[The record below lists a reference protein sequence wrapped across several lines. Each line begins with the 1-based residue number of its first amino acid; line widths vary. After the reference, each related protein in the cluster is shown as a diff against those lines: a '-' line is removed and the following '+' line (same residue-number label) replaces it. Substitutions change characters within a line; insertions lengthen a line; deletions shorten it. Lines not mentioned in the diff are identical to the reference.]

1 MRCNALRFTKCI
13 GFCIAILLGGAV
25 FAQSSTKIITPL
37 TSSNYKPTKTQKN
50 SEDLSAGFGI
60 DLKAIAYTESS
71 QIDGN
76 SQQQIQAE
84 MHFKKQAS
92 FFTETD
98 FYLGTFTEPNSFY
111 FALPQAYIGFK
122 GSSDSSLTI
131 GRKYENLS
139 FADSFFNFGLMQS
152 HSTQDN
158 IEFIEGGLTGFSG
171 HLTSGN
177 MGVMASFNPIFIPNQ
192 GPQINAE
199 NGQIIS
205 SSRWAQQPP
214 SKFKFGNQY
223 QNINYAIN
231 DYKITDIISNGGYML
246 NAYLGGTNKLRPVV
260 VVSYGKKPINEV
272 ALSRD
277 TYGNIA
283 DFEGYVFLTPKVLRH
298 EVQSADLNLD
308 FENIKT
314 TISYLA
320 DAPENSVAKDLE
332 VMQQLSPLSILS
344 FYTSIDLKGA
354 LGKKFEAYAAT
365 AIIDG
370 GEIKDVDSQGKDSIF
385 TVTNSRSQFKR
396 PIKLGLKSDMFY
408 IYNSA
413 LEADVNMTYDQQLK
427 GSLLSAKL
435 KYEAI
440 KNIQI
445 SVGADIIGVENEL
458 PADEQGNFLDQNK
471 ANDRFYGGI
480 KYVF

>member
-1 MRCNALRFTKCI
+1 MRYNALRFTKCM
-13 GFCIAILLGGAV
+13 GFCIAFLVGGPA
-25 FAQSSTKIITPL
+25 FAQSSTKI
-37 TSSNYKPTKTQKN
+37 TSPQASSTYKPTKTQKS
-50 SEDLSAGFGI
+50 SEDLTASFGL
-60 DLKAIAYTESS
+60 DLKAIAYTEPSS
-71 QIDGN
+71 VDGN

-84 MHFKKQAS
+84 MHLKQQGS

-98 FYLGTFTEPNSFY
+98 LYLGTFTEANSVY
-111 FALPQAYIGFK
+111 YAAPQAYVGIK
-122 GSSDSSLTI
+122 GSSESSLTV
-131 GRKYENLS
+131 GRKLENLS

-152 HSTQDN
+152 YSTQDN
-158 IEFIEGGLTGFSG
+158 IEFTQGGLTGFSG
-171 HLTSGN
+171 HLSSGS

-214 SKFKFGNQY
+214 SKFKFGDQF

-231 DYKITDIISNGGYML
+231 DYKITDIISHGGYML
-246 NAYLGGTNKLRPVV
+246 NAYAGGSNKQRPVL

-283 DFEGYVFLTPKVLRH
+283 NFEGYVFLTPTVLRH

-308 FENIKT
+308 YENIKT

-320 DAPENSVAKDLE
+320 DSPENIAAKDLE
-332 VMQQLSPLSILS
+332 VMQKLSPLSIVS
-344 FYTSIDLKGA
+344 FYTSIDLKEV
-354 LGKKFEAYAAT
+354 LGKKFEAYAAA
-365 AIIDG
+365 AIIEG

-385 TVTNSRSQFKR
+385 TVSNSRTQFKR
-396 PIKLGLKSDMFY
+396 PLKLGVKSDMFY
-408 IYNSA
+408 IYNNA
-413 LEADVNMTYDQQLK
+413 LEADVNLTYDQQLK

-435 KYEAI
+435 KYETI
-440 KNIQI
+440 KNMYV

-458 PADEQGNFLDQNK
+458 PADEQGNFLDQYK